1 MNWLM
6 LSVGVVTVLIVTLII
21 YYLAEWVVVLLPLSR
36 WWRGYVY
43 IVAGFLSGLSI
54 MWVILQ

>member
-1 MNWLM
+1 M